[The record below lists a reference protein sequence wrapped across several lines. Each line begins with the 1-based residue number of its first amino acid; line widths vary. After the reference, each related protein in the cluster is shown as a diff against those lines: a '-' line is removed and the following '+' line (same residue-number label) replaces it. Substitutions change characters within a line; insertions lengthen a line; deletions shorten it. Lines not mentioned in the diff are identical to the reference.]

1 MSVTM
6 TGTGIQN
13 DPFVPQDW
21 DDFVTAIGTSG
32 AYVEL
37 PIVPIKTKDEH
48 IMSGKLYFD
57 STGNRIQS
65 PIESELSDYY
75 ENGFVLDANAYAPTG
90 IRLDFN
96 GVTLNG
102 NGASIIN
109 CYVPNDTCGLR
120 FKNSIIKN
128 INFLNFY
135 SESTDYWG
143 FISPSGG
150 SDRLLT
156 ENVQFSGFITRGSF
170 CGTNGMPAFKST
182 TFSITFCTSAS
193 FINKPLNDSDKYY
206 QFCLLDFY
214 GSPSQLFGSTYG
226 NKILNC
232 KMTGTLKGATNSSHP
247 LFPSAGSST
256 TNVIDMDVTE
266 YQNATFNY
274 DNGNSHNPYIIN
286 TDKIASETTH
296 VGITGVTTQ
305 QLQDAAYLRN
315 IGFPV
320 GD

>member
-1 MSVTM
+1 M
-6 TGTGIQN
+6 TGTGTQQ

-21 DDFVTAIGTSG
+21 DDFVTAIGTSA

-37 PIVPIKTKDEH
+37 PIVPIKTQDEH
-48 IMSGKLYFD
+48 IMNGKLYFD
-57 STGNRIQS
+57 AQGNKIS
-65 PIESELSDYY
+65 LPEESHLDNYY
-75 ENGFVLDANAYAPTG
+75 ENGFTLDANVYAPMG
-90 IRLDFN
+90 IRLNFN

-120 FKNSIIKN
+120 FGGNSTIRN

-135 SESTDYWG
+135 SESTDYYG
-143 FISPSGG
+143 VITPNGG

-156 ENVQFSGFITRGSF
+156 ENVQFSGFITRGAF
-170 CGTNGMPAFKST
+170 CGTNGSKAFKST
-182 TFSITFCTSAS
+182 TFSITFGTSAS
-193 FINKPLNDSDKYY
+193 FINNQLNDDNNYY
-206 QFCLLDFY
+206 QFCLFDFY
-214 GSPSQLFGSTYG
+214 GSPYKLFGNTYG
-226 NKILNC
+226 SKILNC
-232 KMTGTLKGATNSSHP
+232 KMTGTLKGTAEPVHP
-247 LFPSAGSST
+247 LFPSGGNST

-266 YQNATFNY
+266 YQNAQFNY

-286 TDKIASETTH
+286 TDKLSTGTTY
-296 VGITGVTTQ
+296 VGMTGVTTQ
-305 QLQDAAYLRN
+305 QLQDASYLRS

>member
-6 TGTGIQN
+6 TGTGTQN
-13 DPFVPQDW
+13 DPFVPQNW

-75 ENGFVLDANAYAPTG
+75 ENRFVLDANAYAPTG
-90 IRLDFN
+90 IRLNFN

-120 FKNSIIKN
+120 FKNSNIKN

-143 FISPSGG
+143 FISPDGG

-156 ENVQFSGFITRGSF
+156 ENVQFSGTITRGSF

-182 TFSITFCTSAS
+182 TFSITFGTSAS
-193 FINKPLNDSDKYY
+193 FINKPLDDNDKYY
-206 QFCLLDFY
+206 QFCLFDFY
-214 GSPSQLFGSTYG
+214 GSPSQLFESTYG

-232 KMTGTLKGATNSSHP
+232 KMTGTLKGVTNSSHP
-247 LFPSAGSST
+247 LFPSGGSST

>member
-6 TGTGIQN
+6 TGTGTQN

-75 ENGFVLDANAYAPTG
+75 ENGFILDANAYAPTG
-90 IRLDFN
+90 IRLNFN

-120 FKNSIIKN
+120 FKNSNIKN

-135 SESTDYWG
+135 SESNDYSG
-143 FISPSGG
+143 FITPSGG
-150 SDRLLT
+150 GDRLLT

-170 CGTNGMPAFKST
+170 CGVNGMPAFKST
-182 TFSITFCTSAS
+182 TFSITFGTSAS
-193 FINKPLNDSDKYY
+193 FINNPLNGNDKYY
-206 QFCLLDFY
+206 QFCLFDFY

-232 KMTGTLKGATNSSHP
+232 KMTGTLKGVTNSSHP
-247 LFPSAGSST
+247 LFPSDGSST

-274 DNGNSHNPYIIN
+274 NNGNSHNPYIIN